1 MSTPDLP
8 LANFITATVHALEVA
23 AKELEAL
30 QRRVSVLEAQA
41 GEAYNESDT
50 LP

>member
-1 MSTPDLP
+1 MPDLP

-30 QRRVSVLEAQA
+30 HLRISVLEAQS
-41 GEAYNESDT
+41 GEEYSERESN
-50 LP
+50 P